1 MPMSAFGKAA
11 FLLRIEECG
20 KEYSDE
26 TLLPLDKDQ
35 IDREDL
41 GNVIAAHVAK
51 FTR

>member
-11 FLLRIEECG
+11 FLLRIEEFR
-20 KEYSDE
+20 EAYSDE

-41 GNVIAAHVAK
+41 SDVIAARIAK
-51 FTR
+51 VTR